1 MRHRIKREIRSL
13 IPFLPVKAC
22 IVRTCSIVKF
32 MGEGSF
38 LNFFMGYGYQCSF
51 GNMLDNAIE
60 SVVKI
65 KDRQKRL
72 ISLHVIQDK
81 QFIRIRTENYCRR
94 TFSSG
99 RNPDHNKKTNDSM
112 DME

>member
-1 MRHRIKREIRSL
+1 MEDMDISAL
-13 IPFLPVKAC
+13 
-22 IVRTCSIVKF
+22 
-32 MGEGSF
+32 
-38 LNFFMGYGYQCSF
+38 F

-81 QFIRIRTENYCRR
+81 QFIRIRTENYCEENVQFRMESR
-94 TFSSG
+94 SQQ
-99 RNPDHNKKTNDSM
+99 RKTNGSM